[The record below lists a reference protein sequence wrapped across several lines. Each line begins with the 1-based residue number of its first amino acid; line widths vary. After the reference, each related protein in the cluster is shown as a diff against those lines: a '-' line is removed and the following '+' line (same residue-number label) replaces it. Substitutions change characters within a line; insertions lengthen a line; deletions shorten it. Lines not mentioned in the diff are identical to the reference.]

1 MGVISTIEDA
11 LLAQAN
17 DALGNTLRQTG
28 SLPGGWNR
36 DTLQRAVQYAP
47 GVYAVFAGMRPGKV
61 DGYHAGRF
69 AVYAVAKAVDE
80 SARRRGS
87 AVTIGAYDMLER
99 LLPRLDGLTIADVGT
114 ARVRGVE
121 NLFRDAMFDLGA
133 AVYAINLEL
142 ANLPLEWTLD
152 EPSLD
157 AFVIF
162 DARFDINSAEADEP
176 VAEDKVS
183 LPQ

>member
-1 MGVISTIEDA
+1 MGVIAAIEDA
-11 LLAQAN
+11 LLAQA
-17 DALGNTLRQTG
+17 DAALGNTLRQTG

-47 GVYAVFAGMRPGKV
+47 GVYAVFAGLRAGNV
-61 DGYHAGRF
+61 DGYHVGRF
-69 AVYAVAKAVDE
+69 AVYVVAKAVDE

-87 AVTIGAYDMLER
+87 AVTIGAYDMVER
-99 LLPRLDGLTIADVGT
+99 LLPRLDGLTVADVGT
-114 ARVRGVE
+114 LRSRGVE

-142 ANLPLEWTLD
+142 PNLPLEWSLD
-152 EPSLD
+152 ESSLD
-157 AFVIF
+157 VFETF

-176 VAEDKVS
+176 VAEDNVS
-183 LPQ
+183 VPQ